1 MFESIENNLNSKAEV
16 LGPGVKY
23 TPKENGDEWKDAKE
37 GHYCNEQVGQ
47 CDKMRLE
54 AVCFKKKIQQKA
66 LQA

>member
-37 GHYCNEQVGQ
+37 DHYCNEQIGQ

-54 AVCFKKKIQQKA
+54 TVRFKKKIQQKA